1 MTTISTEHELLTVA
15 EAAERLRVTTR
26 FIRMLIADGTLPAL
40 RLGRRAIRLRRDD
53 ADQVLRPVERWSD
66 APRST
71 LVRRAL

>member
-1 MTTISTEHELLTVA
+1 MTISTHHELLTVT

-53 ADQVLRPVERWSD
+53 VDHVLRPIDR
-66 APRST
+66 
-71 LVRRAL
+71 